1 MISCELMGRLGN
13 ELFQI
18 AAGYCLAKK
27 HNYEFIFPE
36 FTSSK
41 FFNSDFVS
49 KQEFIPQFIHN
60 QKQFHYYKR
69 EYQPGTLYK
78 GYYQSSKFFEGFDNE
93 VRELFSLKE
102 EYKVHLSED
111 ERETCSIHVRRGDY
125 LTLEQFHPVQ
135 TMRYFDT
142 AIKTIID
149 KVGKVKFMVFSDD
162 IKWCKEN
169 FPYDNMVFNEGSM
182 IEDFST
188 MISCKHH
195 IISNSSFSWWTS
207 YLSPI
212 GVTIAPKRWFGPA
225 LSHETQDI
233 YEKDWIIL

>member
-18 AAGYCLAKK
+18 AAGYGLARK
-27 HNYEFIFPE
+27 HSDKFIFPSFSSAKYFKGQFDNDTE
-36 FTSSK
+36 F
-41 FFNSDFVS
+41 V
-49 KQEFIPQFIHN
+49 PQFIHN
-60 QKQFHYYKR
+60 QKQFHYYNR
-69 EYQPGTLYK
+69 LYQPGTLYK
-78 GYYQSSKFFEGFDNE
+78 GYYQSSKFFEGFDSE
-93 VRELFSLKE
+93 IQSLFELKE
-102 EYKVHLSED
+102 EYKVHISED
-111 ERETCSIHVRRGDY
+111 ERENCSIHVRRGDY

-149 KVGKVKFMVFSDD
+149 KVGRVKFLVFSDD

-169 FPYDNMVFNEGSM
+169 LNYNNLSFYEGSM
-182 IEDFST
+182 IEDFAT
-188 MISCKHH
+188 MIACKHH

-207 YLSPI
+207 YLGNTGI
-212 GVTIAPKRWFGPA
+212 TIAPKRWFGPA
-225 LSHETQDI
+225 LSHETRDI